1 MQGTMSEPS
10 PYARDRWNDKW
21 FLNVQTLGLTG
32 RWPDFRAAA
41 PPGVD
46 GRVSC
51 VRRRHDYQGAGQGCR
66 AACVES
72 RPRVLTFA
80 GASGTVP
87 ATGTGPES
95 LLHLLFRFLGF
106 LFSWVAIGAIM
117 ALAAVAAVIAIYS
130 KDLPD
135 TAQLE
140 RYEPPTLSRIYSGEG
155 ALMDEFARER
165 RIFTPVDEIPD
176 TIKQAF
182 ISAEDKNFYNHHGF
196 DPTGIA
202 AAVYDAAV
210 NGSRLRGASTITQQV
225 MKNFLL
231 TGDRSGERKI
241 KEIILATRLESTLT
255 KDEILELYLNEIFLG
270 QNSYGVTAAAQVYFG
285 KSLDEVTLAEAAYLA
300 ALPQAP
306 SVLHPVREKPRAIA
320 RRNYVLDQMVENGFI
335 SREVAEAAK
344 AEDLLTVQSG
354 AVAHDRMPPRDYF
367 TDEIRRQLSA
377 KLGDEELFTGG
388 LSIRATVD
396 PDLQTVAARAL
407 RDGLEQYDRGLR
419 IYRGPV
425 AEIDPASFD
434 PADEASWRRALAGT
448 RVPRDIAGW
457 YPAVVLSIGETAARI
472 GVEGVEEDADGH
484 FLAFED
490 ASWGRMRG
498 DNGRLRAAQGPDD
511 MWDVGDVVFV
521 EAVERDGERRW
532 SYRQIPAIQGG
543 FMAMDTQT
551 GRVLAMQGGFSY
563 QSSVFNRATQALRQ
577 PGSSF
582 KPFVYA
588 AALDSGY
595 SPATIV
601 LDAPIEIATAAG
613 IWRPEN
619 ANEKYYGPTPIRT
632 GLEQSRNLM
641 TVRIAQDVGMETVAE
656 YAERFGIYDDMP
668 RLISYSLGAGETTLY
683 KMVTAYA
690 EIANGGLRV
699 EPTLVDRV
707 QDRYG
712 RTIYRHD
719 QRGCEGCAADD
730 VAAASQPMVHSNA
743 ERIMDAITA
752 YQITSMLQGAVTRG
766 TSASSVGKLGLNL
779 AGKTGTTNEAKDV
792 WYIGYSPRIVAGC
805 YMGYDTP
812 RPLGESAFG
821 GTLCAPIFVEFIKKA
836 MQGQGPVKWAV
847 PPGGYFIS
855 IDRATGQRLADGA
868 SGANVVSEYIRDGQ
882 MTIVGGYGQTVDG
895 GWKMGADVP
904 LYENVQ
910 NSPQIE
916 RVTVRGQ
923 SRALPSK
930 PSLGSMSSGGLY

>member
-1 MQGTMSEPS
+1 L
-10 PYARDRWNDKW
+10 DKR
-21 FLNVQTLGLTG
+21 L
-32 RWPDFRAAA
+32 
-41 PPGVD
+41 
-46 GRVSC
+46 
-51 VRRRHDYQGAGQGCR
+51 
-66 AACVES
+66 
-72 RPRVLTFA
+72 VLR
-80 GASGTVP
+80 
-87 ATGTGPES
+87 
-95 LLHLLFRFLGF
+95 LLFRFFGF
-106 LFSWVAIGAIM
+106 LFSWLAIGSIM
-117 ALAAVAAVIAIYS
+117 ALAALAAIFAIYG

-135 TAQLE
+135 YAQLE
-140 RYEPPTLSRIYSGEG
+140 TYEPPTLSRIYSGQG
-155 ALMDEFARER
+155 ILMDEFARER
-165 RIFTPVDEIPD
+165 RIFTPIDEIPD
-176 TIKQAF
+176 RIKQAF
-182 ISAEDKNFYNHHGF
+182 VSAEDKNFYAHHGF
-196 DPTGIA
+196 DPRGIVA
-202 AAVYDAAV
+202 ALYDAAV
-210 NGSRLRGASTITQQV
+210 NGERLRGASTITQQV

-241 KEIILATRLESTLT
+241 KEIILATRLENTLS

-270 QNSYGVTAAAQVYFG
+270 QNSYGVTAAAQVYFA
-285 KSLDEVTLAEAAYLA
+285 KSLEELTLAETAYLA

-306 SVLHPVREKPRAIA
+306 SVLHPVREKERAIG
-320 RRNYVLDQMVENGFI
+320 RRNYVLDEMASNGYI
-335 SREVAEAAK
+335 TREAAEAAK
-344 AEDLLTVQSG
+344 DEDLLTVQGG
-354 AVAHDRMPPRDYF
+354 AIASARAEMPPRDYF

-388 LSIRATVD
+388 LTIRATVD
-396 PDLQTVAARAL
+396 PDLQAVAAQAL
-407 RDGLEQYDRGLR
+407 RDGLERYDRGLR

-425 AEIDPASFD
+425 AEVDPASFD
-434 PADEASWRRALAGT
+434 PEDEASWRKALGAAQ
-448 RVPRDIAGW
+448 VPRDIAGW
-457 YPAVVLSIGETAARI
+457 HPAMVLSIGEDAARI
-472 GVEGVEEDADGH
+472 GIEGVPEDEDGH
-484 FLAFED
+484 YLAFED
-490 ASWGRMRG
+490 ASWARLRG
-498 DNGRLRAAQGPDD
+498 ENLRLRAAEGPDD

-521 EAVERDGERRW
+521 KAVEGEGATRW

-601 LDAPIEIATAAG
+601 LDAPVEVATAAG
-613 IWRPEN
+613 IWAPEN
-619 ANEKYYGPTPIRT
+619 SGGTYYGPTPIRT

-641 TVRIAQDVGMETVAE
+641 TVRIAQDVGMGTVAE
-656 YAERFGIYDDMP
+656 YAENFGVYDDMP
-668 RLISYSLGAGETTLY
+668 ELLSYSLGAGETTLY
-683 KMVTAYA
+683 NMVAAYA
-690 EIANGGLRV
+690 MFANGGLRV

-719 QRGCEGCAADD
+719 QRGCEGCSGDDLRDAA
-730 VAAASQPMVHSNA
+730 QPLVHSNA

-752 YQITSMLQGAVTRG
+752 YQITSMLQGAVARG
-766 TSASSVGKLGLNL
+766 TSASSVGQLGLNL

-821 GTLCAPIFVEFIKKA
+821 GTLCAPIFVEFIEEA
-836 MQGQGPVKWAV
+836 MAEQGPVSWDV
-847 PPGGYFIS
+847 PPGGHFIK
-855 IDRATGQRLADGA
+855 IDRHTGVRLPDYAEG
-868 SGANVVSEYIRDGQ
+868 SNVQAEYIRDGQ
-882 MTIVGGYGQTVDG
+882 DLLIGAIGQTVDG

-904 LYENVQ
+904 LFDNVR
-910 NSPQIE
+910 NSPAIE

-923 SRALPSK
+923 SRALPSN

>member
-1 MQGTMSEPS
+1 L
-10 PYARDRWNDKW
+10 DKR
-21 FLNVQTLGLTG
+21 L
-32 RWPDFRAAA
+32 
-41 PPGVD
+41 
-46 GRVSC
+46 
-51 VRRRHDYQGAGQGCR
+51 
-66 AACVES
+66 
-72 RPRVLTFA
+72 VLR
-80 GASGTVP
+80 
-87 ATGTGPES
+87 
-95 LLHLLFRFLGF
+95 LLFRFFGF
-106 LFSWVAIGAIM
+106 LFSWLAIGSIM
-117 ALAAVAAVIAIYS
+117 ALAALAAIFAIYG

-135 TAQLE
+135 YAQLE
-140 RYEPPTLSRIYSGEG
+140 TYEPPTLSRIYSGQG
-155 ALMDEFARER
+155 ILMDEFARER
-165 RIFTPVDEIPD
+165 RIFTPIDEIPD
-176 TIKQAF
+176 RIKQAF
-182 ISAEDKNFYNHHGF
+182 VSAEDKNFYAHHGF
-196 DPTGIA
+196 DPRGIVA
-202 AAVYDAAV
+202 ALYDAAV
-210 NGSRLRGASTITQQV
+210 NGERLRGASTITQQV

-241 KEIILATRLESTLT
+241 KEIILATRLENTLS

-270 QNSYGVTAAAQVYFG
+270 QNSYGVTAAAQVYFA
-285 KSLDEVTLAEAAYLA
+285 KSLEELTLAETAYLA

-306 SVLHPVREKPRAIA
+306 SVLHPVREKERAIA
-320 RRNYVLDQMVENGFI
+320 RRNYVLGEMAANGYVT
-335 SREVAEAAK
+335 REVAEAAK
-344 AEDLLTVQSG
+344 AEDLLTVQGG
-354 AVAHDRMPPRDYF
+354 AIASARAEMPPRDYF

-388 LSIRATVD
+388 LTIRATVD
-396 PDLQTVAARAL
+396 PDLQAVAAQAL
-407 RDGLEQYDRGLR
+407 RDGLERYDRGLR

-425 AEIDPASFD
+425 AEVDPASFD
-434 PADEASWRRALAGT
+434 PEDEASWRKALGAAQ
-448 RVPRDIAGW
+448 VPRDIAGW
-457 YPAVVLSIGETAARI
+457 HPAMVLSIGEDAARI
-472 GVEGVEEDADGH
+472 GIEGVPEDEDGH
-484 FLAFED
+484 YLAFED
-490 ASWGRMRG
+490 ASWARLRG
-498 DNGRLRAAQGPDD
+498 ENLRLRAAEGPDD

-521 EAVERDGERRW
+521 KAVEGEGATRW

-601 LDAPIEIATAAG
+601 LDAPVEVATAAG
-613 IWRPEN
+613 IWAPEN
-619 ANEKYYGPTPIRT
+619 SGGTYYGPTPIRT

-641 TVRIAQDVGMETVAE
+641 TVRIAQDVGMGTVAE
-656 YAERFGIYDDMP
+656 YAENFGVYDDMP
-668 RLISYSLGAGETTLY
+668 ELLSYSLGAGETTLY
-683 KMVTAYA
+683 NMVAAYA
-690 EIANGGLRV
+690 MFANGGLRV

-719 QRGCEGCAADD
+719 QRGCEGCSGDDLRDAA
-730 VAAASQPMVHSNA
+730 QPLVHSNA

-752 YQITSMLQGAVTRG
+752 YQITSMLQGAVARG
-766 TSASSVGKLGLNL
+766 TSASSVGQLGLNL

-821 GTLCAPIFVEFIKKA
+821 GTLCAPIFVEFIEEA
-836 MQGQGPVKWAV
+836 MAEQGPVSWDV
-847 PPGGYFIS
+847 PPGGHF
-855 IDRATGQRLADGA
+855 IDRHTGVRLPDYAEG
-868 SGANVVSEYIRDGQ
+868 SNVQAEYIRDGQ
-882 MTIVGGYGQTVDG
+882 DLLIGAIGQTVDG

-904 LYENVQ
+904 LFDNVR
-910 NSPQIE
+910 NSPAIE

-923 SRALPSK
+923 SRALPSN